1 MFNRQII
8 FPALASGLLLT
19 GAFPDWGF
27 SCLAWIALVPLLICL
42 RDLSPGN
49 AFRAGFL
56 TGMAHYLTL
65 MYWLAYTLNTYG
77 NMPWYLCG
85 LALFLFAA
93 YLACYFA
100 LFSMLLIRV
109 DRGNPVGMLTA
120 PLLWVA
126 LEYVRSFLFS
136 GFPWELLGYTQF
148 DVLPLIQISD
158 ITGVYGVSFLI
169 VTANTVICRIVLCLN
184 GKTWQG
190 MTIKKYAAVV
200 QFSALCLIA
209 GALWG
214 YGIWRI
220 NDIDRS
226 MARATSARIAVVQGN
241 IDQTLKWD
249 RAFKTE
255 VAQKYVRLSLEAG
268 KKKPELIVW
277 PETAT
282 PFYFLYHTRLT
293 KMVKEGV
300 RRIGCDFLIGSPSFS
315 RQGDKNEYYNSA
327 YLLHPDGTLGHRYD
341 KVHLVPFGEYVPF
354 KEWLPFAG
362 KIVDHVGDFKP
373 GTKGVTLAWQGYHLG
388 IQICYEMIFPNLS
401 RAIVKNGANLLFNL
415 TNDAWYGN
423 TGAPDQHF
431 SMAVLRAVENRRWVA
446 RAANTGIS
454 GFIDPVG
461 RVTASTPLFEDAV
474 VTQKVFFGR
483 DISFYTH
490 WGDLFAQVC
499 LGGILLI
506 IALQLKGRLKNSQK
520 KI

>member
-1 MFNRQII
+1 MFNRQKI

-27 SCLAWIALVPLLICL
+27 SYLAWIALVPLLISL

-56 TGMAHYLTL
+56 TGMVHYLTL
-65 MYWLAYTLNTYG
+65 MYWLAYTISTYG
-77 NMPWYLCG
+77 KMPWYLCG
-85 LALFLFAA
+85 LILFLFAA

-109 DRGNPVGMLTA
+109 SRGSRVGLLTA

-148 DVLPLIQISD
+148 DVLPLIQFSD

-169 VTANTVICRIVLCLN
+169 VLSNVVICRMILCHT
-184 GKTWQG
+184 GKTWQDA
-190 MTIKKYAAVV
+190 TADKYATAVQLLTV
-200 QFSALCLIA
+200 CLIV

-220 NDIDRS
+220 RVVDQS
-226 MARATSARIAVVQGN
+226 MARAPSARIAVVQGN
-241 IDQTLKWD
+241 IDQALKWD
-249 RAFKTE
+249 RAFQT
-255 VAQKYVRLSLEAG
+255 ATTRKYVRLSLESRE
-268 KKKPELIVW
+268 KNPELVVW

-293 KMVKEGV
+293 KMVNEGV
-300 RRIGCDFLIGSPSFS
+300 RRTGCDFLIGSPSFS

-327 YLLHPDGTLGHRYD
+327 YLVHPDGTPGHRYD
-341 KVHLVPFGEYVPF
+341 KVHLVPFGEYVPL
-354 KEWLPFAG
+354 KKWLPFAG
-362 KIVDHVGDFKP
+362 KMVAHVGDFKP
-373 GTKGVTLAWQGYHLG
+373 GSRGVTLNWRNYRLG
-388 IQICYEMIFPNLS
+388 VQICYEIIFPNLS
-401 RAIVKNGANLLFNL
+401 RIAVKNGANLLFNL
-415 TNDAWYGN
+415 TNDAWYGR
-423 TGAPDQHF
+423 TGAPYQHF
-431 SMAVLRAVENRRWVA
+431 SMAVLRAVENRRSVV

-461 RVTASTPLFEDAV
+461 RITASTTLFENAV

-483 DISFYTH
+483 DISFYTS
-490 WGDLFAQVC
+490 WGDLFAQLC
-499 LGGILLI
+499 LGGILFI
-506 IALQLKGRLKNSQK
+506 IAWQLAYRFREIKR
-520 KI
+520 